1 MKKISTLALALIAMG
16 SLSMPA
22 SAQVNFE
29 PVSTPTLESGWYQM
43 RQVVGVTRTD
53 ISATAPRYVYSAETA
68 KDGKYYFA
76 SDAAQKSD
84 ATAFVYVDNT
94 DGKYAIKSINGKWG
108 DFVAISSNTKP
119 ATYDITQMDTNNP
132 TQYRVGTSSYWEDWS
147 NWNYIAGSRNS
158 GNARFEFSKV
168 NPETIYDVYS
178 VVAKGEFD
186 PNTMQITV
194 VNTLDSNKGTNTV
207 YNGGNF
213 FFTKG
218 TTVTQDN
225 FTITEKGTTGLSKTV
240 KFDATAKALVVEY
253 TLDDKENKYATL
265 LASSKANI
273 AKTGVG
279 FPKAESKVRT
289 TLAAAI
295 SAFESEQTY
304 EKYLTLS
311 SAYTAYLASSDIQM
325 PEDGKAYTFTAVFY
339 DGAKRYMNY
348 AESGYSLVPTS
359 DETNANYPETAK
371 LICRKVGENKFTFVN
386 NDGKHF
392 VWKGGMDGAN
402 SNKGYV
408 DTYNA
413 EYAVTVAK
421 IVKGGYVVDIEN
433 EGLLGYVGVM
443 GYRKP
448 SGKNPE
454 QDYFIF
460 TVNGSTYSYNQANAP
475 FYKTSGGDKHSSLI
489 KIEETTYPNT
499 VTFNAVSDVEGV
511 SNLATFSAPFATVI
525 PEGVKAYYV
534 STADNTK
541 ATMKAIEAGKAIPA
555 NAGVIL
561 TSTTGDKATM
571 IPATTE
577 TAAELTGNRLGNSAG
592 ADKTIAD
599 GDNAYILANGA
610 NGTAFYKGTIGSTLK
625 ANKAYLTLDVV
636 GGEAISMNFGGNVTG
651 INQIVNAE
659 QNNAPVYDL
668 TGRRVV
674 RTVKGGLYI
683 KGGNKFIAR

>member
-22 SAQVNFE
+22 SAQVKFE
-29 PVSTPTLESGWYQM
+29 PVSSIDASGWYQM
-43 RQVVGVTRTD
+43 RQVKSAKNNAVT
-53 ISATAPRYVYSAETA
+53 SELPKYVFSNETKGYSWFGT
-68 KDGKYYFA
+68 
-76 SDAAQKSD
+76 SDTQKED
-84 ATAFVYVDNT
+84 ATAFIYIDKGAKDYGIQN
-94 DGKYAIKSINGKWG
+94 INGKWG
-108 DFVAISSNTKP
+108 QSKAQATDTRSGMNIKVVSAEDKTFTVGDFWDDYNTGVMGGFGNSST
-119 ATYDITQMDTNNP
+119 ATFQ
-132 TQYRVGTSSYWEDWS
+132 
-147 NWNYIAGSRNS
+147 
-158 GNARFEFSKV
+158 FSKV
-168 NPETIYDVYS
+168 SDDALAAYDVYTVSMTGDATTGS
-178 VVAKGEFD
+178 VTSTNSA
-186 PNTMQITV
+186 
-194 VNTLDSNKGTNTV
+194 NKGTKTV
-207 YNGGNF
+207 YNGGSY
-213 FFTKG
+213 FFTAG
-218 TTVTQDN
+218 TSVSESD
-225 FTITEKGTTGLSKTV
+225 FTISDVAGCTKTFVFDASAKTLTVNYKLDETLITNLITKVENVLSKTGIGYPT
-240 KFDATAKALVVEY
+240 ATSTARTNLSTAL
-253 TLDDKENKYATL
+253 TNANT
-265 LASSKANI
+265 SK
-273 AKTGVG
+273 
-279 FPKAESKVRT
+279 
-289 TLAAAI
+289 TLANY
-295 SAFESEQTY
+295 SA
-304 EKYLTLS
+304 LS
-311 SAYTAYLASSDIQM
+311 SAYTAYLTSTDIQM
-325 PEDGKAYTFTAVFY
+325 PEDGKAYTFTAIFY
-339 DGAKRYMNY
+339 DGAKRYMDY

-371 LICRKVGENKFTFVN
+371 LICRKVGDNKFTFVN

-392 VWKGGMDGAN
+392 VWKGGTDGAN

-460 TVNGSTYSYNQANAP
+460 TVNGSTYSYNQAKAP

-511 SNLATFSAPFATVI
+511 KNIATFSAPFATVI
-525 PEGVKAYYV
+525 PEGVTAYYV
-534 STADNTK
+534 STADNSK

-555 NAGVIL
+555 KTGVLL
-561 TSTTGDKATM
+561 TSESAEAVTM
-571 IPATTE
+571 VPATDE
-577 TAAELTGNRLGNSAG
+577 TLATIENNKLGNSAG
-592 ADKTIAD
+592 AEKTIAD

-610 NGTAFYKGTIGSTLK
+610 DGTAFYKGQKGTTLK
-625 ANKAYLTLDVV
+625 ANKAYLTLNAAGAV
-636 GGEAISMNFGGNVTG
+636 EAISMNFGGNVTG

>member
-168 NPETIYDVYS
+168 NPADNYDVYS
-178 VVAKGEFD
+178 VVATGDFNPK
-186 PNTMQITV
+186 TMQITV
-194 VNTLDSNKGTNTV
+194 TNTLDSNKGTKTV
-207 YNGGNF
+207 YNGGSF

-240 KFDATAKALVVEY
+240 KIDATAKRLVVEY
-253 TLDDKENKYATL
+253 TLDDKENKYAAL
-265 LASSKANI
+265 LASSKADI

-279 FPKAESKVRT
+279 LPKAESKVRT
-289 TLAAAI
+289 TFDAAI

-304 EKYLTLS
+304 EKYVTLS
-311 SAYTAYLASSDIQM
+311 EAQTAYYKSTDVQM
-325 PEDGKAYTFTAVFY
+325 PEDGKVYVITNVQQDGTCYYFSYKSEDKLKAVSDKSQAAQFVCRVVNNKY
-339 DGAKRYMNY
+339 VFVNVEDGKYLVVAAINSSGTNNGKGYITEYDAQWTDLTLSKNSILSCFNIGGKRATSGNKQNGNFIVDKKDGAFNGWDMT
-348 AESGYSLVPTS
+348 ES
-359 DETNANYPETAK
+359 NTASYTTAFK
-371 LICRKVGENKFTFVN
+371 L
-386 NDGKHF
+386 
-392 VWKGGMDGAN
+392 
-402 SNKGYV
+402 
-408 DTYNA
+408 
-413 EYAVTVAK
+413 
-421 IVKGGYVVDIEN
+421 
-433 EGLLGYVGVM
+433 
-443 GYRKP
+443 
-448 SGKNPE
+448 
-454 QDYFIF
+454 
-460 TVNGSTYSYNQANAP
+460 
-475 FYKTSGGDKHSSLI
+475 
-489 KIEETTYPNT
+489 EEVTYPNT
-499 VTFNAVSDVEGV
+499 ITFNTVSDVEGV
-511 SNLATFSAPFATVI
+511 SHLATFSAPFATVI

-541 ATMKAIEAGKAIPA
+541 ATMKAVEGKAIPA
-555 NAGVIL
+555 KTGVLL
-561 TSTTGDKATM
+561 TSESADAVTM
-571 IPATTE
+571 VPATNE
-577 TAAELTGNRLGNSAG
+577 TIATIENNKLGNSAG
-592 ADKTIAD
+592 AAKTIAES
-599 GDNAYILANGA
+599 DNAYILANGD
-610 NGTAFYKGTIGSTLK
+610 NGTAFYKGKIGSTLK
-625 ANKAYLTLDVV
+625 ANKAYLTLNEA
-636 GGEAISMNFGGNVTG
+636 GAPEAISMNFGGNVTG

>member
-168 NPETIYDVYS
+168 NPADNYDVYS
-178 VVAKGEFD
+178 VVATGDFN

-194 VNTLDSNKGTNTV
+194 TNTLDSNKGTKTV
-207 YNGGNF
+207 YNGGSF

-240 KFDATAKALVVEY
+240 KIDATAKKLVVEY
-253 TLDDKENKYATL
+253 TLDDKENKYAAL
-265 LASSKANI
+265 LASSKADI

-279 FPKAESKVRT
+279 LPKAESKVRT
-289 TLAAAI
+289 TFDAAI

-304 EKYLTLS
+304 EKYVTLS
-311 SAYTAYLASSDIQM
+311 EAQTAYYKSTDVQM
-325 PEDGKAYTFTAVFY
+325 PEDGKVYVITNVQQDGTCYYFSYKSEDKLKAVSDKSQAAQFVCRVVNNKY
-339 DGAKRYMNY
+339 VFVNVEDGKYLVVAAINSSGTNNGKGYITEYDAQWTDLTLSKNSILSCFNIGGKRATSGNKQNGNFIVDKKDGAFNGWDMTEGN
-348 AESGYSLVPTS
+348 
-359 DETNANYPETAK
+359 TASYTTAFK
-371 LICRKVGENKFTFVN
+371 L
-386 NDGKHF
+386 
-392 VWKGGMDGAN
+392 
-402 SNKGYV
+402 
-408 DTYNA
+408 
-413 EYAVTVAK
+413 
-421 IVKGGYVVDIEN
+421 
-433 EGLLGYVGVM
+433 
-443 GYRKP
+443 
-448 SGKNPE
+448 
-454 QDYFIF
+454 
-460 TVNGSTYSYNQANAP
+460 
-475 FYKTSGGDKHSSLI
+475 
-489 KIEETTYPNT
+489 EEVTYPNT
-499 VTFNAVSDVEGV
+499 ITFNKVSDVEGAN
-511 SNLATFSAPFATVI
+511 NLATFSAPFATVI
-525 PEGVKAYYV
+525 PECVTAYYV
-534 STADNTK
+534 STADNRT
-541 ATMKAIEAGKAIPA
+541 ATMKAITGKAIPA
-555 NAGVIL
+555 KTGVIL
-561 TSTTGDKATM
+561 TSQSGDAVTMVPVTNETIAT
-571 IPATTE
+571 IE
-577 TAAELTGNRLGNSAG
+577 NNKLGNSAG
-592 ADKTIAD
+592 AEKTITAD
-599 GDNAYILANGA
+599 DHAYILSAVEGQ
-610 NGTAFYKGTIGSTLK
+610 TAFYKGQEGSTLGM
-625 ANKAYLTLDVV
+625 NKAYLTLASA
-636 GGEAISMNFGGNVTG
+636 EQAISMNFGGNVTG

>member
-22 SAQVNFE
+22 SAQVKFE

-213 FFTKG
+213 FFAKG

-240 KFDATAKALVVEY
+240 KFDQTAKALVVEY

-304 EKYLTLS
+304 AKYLTLS
-311 SAYTAYLASSDIQM
+311 SAYTAYLTSTDIQM
-325 PEDGKAYTFTAVFY
+325 PEDGKAYTFTAIFY
-339 DGAKRYMNY
+339 DGAKRYMDY

-371 LICRKVGENKFTFVN
+371 LICRKVGDNKFTFVN

-392 VWKGGMDGAN
+392 VWKGGTDGAN

-443 GYRKP
+443 GYSKP

-454 QDYFIF
+454 QNYFIF
-460 TVNGSTYSYNQANAP
+460 TVNGSTYSYNQAKAP

-525 PEGVKAYYV
+525 PTGVKAYYV

-541 ATMKAIEAGKAIPA
+541 ATMKAVEGEAIPA
-555 NAGVIL
+555 KTGVLL
-561 TSTTGDKATM
+561 TSESTDAVTM
-571 IPATTE
+571 VPATNE
-577 TAAELTGNRLGNSAG
+577 TIATITGNKLGNSAG
-592 ADKTIAD
+592 ADKKIAE
-599 GDNAYILANGA
+599 GDNAYILANGD
-610 NGTAFYKGTIGSTLK
+610 NGTAFYKGKIGTTLK
-625 ANKAYLTLDVV
+625 ANKAYLTLNET
-636 GGEAISMNFGGNVTG
+636 GAPEAISMNFGGNVTG

>member
-29 PVSTPTLESGWYQM
+29 PVSTQTLESGWYQM

-168 NPETIYDVYS
+168 NPADNYDVYS
-178 VVAKGEFD
+178 VVATGDFNPK
-186 PNTMQITV
+186 TMQITV
-194 VNTLDSNKGTNTV
+194 TNTLDSNKGTKTV
-207 YNGGNF
+207 YNGGSF

-240 KFDATAKALVVEY
+240 KIDATAKRLVVEY
-253 TLDDKENKYATL
+253 TLDDKENKYAAL
-265 LASSKANI
+265 LASSKADI

-279 FPKAESKVRT
+279 LPKAESKVRT
-289 TLAAAI
+289 TFDAAI

-304 EKYLTLS
+304 EKYVTLS
-311 SAYTAYLASSDIQM
+311 EAQTAYYKSTDVQM
-325 PEDGKAYTFTAVFY
+325 PEDGKVYVITNVQQDGTCYYFSYKSEDKLKAVSDKSQAAQFVCRVVNNKY
-339 DGAKRYMNY
+339 VFVNVEDGKYLVVAAINSSGTNNGKGYITEYDAQWTDLTLSKNSILSCFNIGGKRATSGNKQNGNFIVDKKDGAFNGWDMT
-348 AESGYSLVPTS
+348 ES
-359 DETNANYPETAK
+359 NTA
-371 LICRKVGENKFTFVN
+371 
-386 NDGKHF
+386 
-392 VWKGGMDGAN
+392 
-402 SNKGYV
+402 
-408 DTYNA
+408 
-413 EYAVTVAK
+413 
-421 IVKGGYVVDIEN
+421 
-433 EGLLGYVGVM
+433 
-443 GYRKP
+443 
-448 SGKNPE
+448 
-454 QDYFIF
+454 
-460 TVNGSTYSYNQANAP
+460 SYTTA
-475 FYKTSGGDKHSSLI
+475 FRL
-489 KIEETTYPNT
+489 EEVTYPNT

-511 SNLATFSAPFATVI
+511 SHLATFSAPFATVI
-525 PEGVKAYYV
+525 PTGVKAYYV
-534 STADNTK
+534 STADNSQ
-541 ATMKAIEAGKAIPA
+541 ATMKAVEGEAIPA
-555 NAGVIL
+555 KTGVIL
-561 TSTTGDKATM
+561 TSQSGDAVTM
-571 IPATTE
+571 VPATNE
-577 TAAELTGNRLGNSAG
+577 TIATIENNKLGNSAG
-592 ADKTIAD
+592 AAKTITA
-599 GDNAYILANGA
+599 GDNAYILSAVDGQ
-610 NGTAFYKGTIGSTLK
+610 TAFYKGKANTTLGM
-625 ANKAYLTLDVV
+625 NKAYLTLNEA
-636 GGEAISMNFGGNVTG
+636 GAPEAISMNFGGNVTG